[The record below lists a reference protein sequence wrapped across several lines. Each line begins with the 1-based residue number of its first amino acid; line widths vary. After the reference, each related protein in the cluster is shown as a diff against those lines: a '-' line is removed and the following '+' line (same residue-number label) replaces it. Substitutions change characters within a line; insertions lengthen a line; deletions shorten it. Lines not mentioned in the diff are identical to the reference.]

1 MLSSLALAAHVHRVE
16 LSQSP
21 AFSSGSDRSGA
32 TAWEIVAP
40 QRDGE
45 GDDGESCYNERGYT
59 RPRHA
64 LAAGCRIKRVCR
76 PTLSLTLAAGTTSA
90 RLPIT
95 ELIVA
100 TLAHSASAPTQQHLR
115 EVIALYEQWAAG
127 TVKSPAFYIVG
138 ILRAFIDTRR
148 SGALELVVG
157 SLLWLSPTLAAKKL
171 IRRA

>member
-1 MLSSLALAAHVHRVE
+1 VLSSLALAAHVHRVE

-127 TVKSPAFYIVG
+127 TVKSPAFYISS
-138 ILRAFIDTRR
+138 ASCAR
-148 SGALELVVG
+148 SSIRGDPARSSWRWFAAVVVTDPRCEKG
-157 SLLWLSPTLAAKKL
+157 
-171 IRRA
+171 